1 MSKTYLIVTT
11 QDMPNVSSKLVSKDK
26 HPVFVKEFNDLEE
39 AKQYDGKVL
48 DDKQVELTYL
58 VDDVLLA
65 KLPENL
71 YSYEKVDN
79 YKNIFNYE
87 MALFKQAARKKDG
100 EKGEVNLHDHSLE
113 LNDVVFA
120 SNHKIDK
127 DTDADSFGNVLNNKS
142 SEPIDD
148 VFVRNAIAN
157 YKYQGKTMNEAVDA
171 LSRAFQS
178 RQVNDNETDSKAD

>member
-79 YKNIFNYE
+79 YKNIFNYSKMLDNIE
-87 MALFKQAARKKDG
+87 
-100 EKGEVNLHDHSLE
+100 EN
-113 LNDVVFA
+113 
-120 SNHKIDK
+120 
-127 DTDADSFGNVLNNKS
+127 NV
-142 SEPIDD
+142 
-148 VFVRNAIAN
+148 
-157 YKYQGKTMNEAVDA
+157 
-171 LSRAFQS
+171 
-178 RQVNDNETDSKAD
+178 